1 MTRKDIRE
9 RLRAVVR
16 ELSSIDDDDKEFLL
30 SDDEEMQLVKARAIL
45 RQVIYNLEQEEA
57 EDD

>member
-30 SDDEEMQLVKARAIL
+30 SDDEEMQLVKARTTL